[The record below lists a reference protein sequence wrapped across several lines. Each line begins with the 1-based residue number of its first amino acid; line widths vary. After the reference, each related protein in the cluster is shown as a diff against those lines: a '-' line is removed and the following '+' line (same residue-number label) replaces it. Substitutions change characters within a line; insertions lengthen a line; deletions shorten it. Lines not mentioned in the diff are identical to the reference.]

1 MAGLKD
7 FSALA
12 GLRDTLKEQERVRAA
27 EAAERA
33 AREAARQ
40 QQAREE
46 AGLFSGAL
54 KGVTRIA
61 ESDRYVAPMRAIP
74 VRAAVPGRPR
84 TRAEDDAAVLRE
96 SLSDQFDVEGLV
108 EDDPS
113 VAYAR
118 PGVGPD
124 VVRKLKKRAWP
135 VQDELDLHGLTRDL
149 AREQVVN
156 FLGRACRRG
165 VRCVRIVHGRGFGSP
180 GGEPVL
186 RAMLHS
192 WLVQM
197 ENDEV
202 VAFCV
207 AGKKDGGHGA
217 LIVLLKAVLLD

>member
-7 FSALA
+7 FGDLA
-12 GLRDTLKEQERVRAA
+12 GLRTALKEQERLREI
-27 EAAERA
+27 EAAARA
-33 AREAARQ
+33 AREKK
-40 QQAREE
+40 ARED
-46 AGLFSGAL
+46 AGVFTGAI
-54 KGVTRIA
+54 KGVTKIA
-61 ESDRYVAPMRAIP
+61 VSDRYVAPLRSAP
-74 VRAAVPGRPR
+74 VRPGGGAGGKPR
-84 TRAEDDAAVLRE
+84 TREDDDAAVLRE

-124 VVRKLKKRAWP
+124 VVRKLRKRAWP
-135 VQDELDLHGLTRDL
+135 VQDELDLHGMTRDI
-149 AREQVVN
+149 AREQVAG
-156 FLGRACRRG
+156 FLGRASRRG
-165 VRCVRIVHGRGFGSP
+165 VRCVRIVHGRGYGSP
-180 GGEPVL
+180 NGEPVL

-197 ENDEV
+197 EKDEV

>member
-1 MAGLKD
+1 MASLKEFAD
-7 FSALA
+7 LAL
-12 GLRDTLKEQERVRAA
+12 LRETLKEQERVRAID
-27 EAAERA
+27 AAARA
-33 AREAARQ
+33 AREQ
-40 QQAREE
+40 KARED
-46 AGLFSGAL
+46 AGVFTGAI
-54 KGVTRIA
+54 KGVTKIA
-61 ESDRYVAPMRAIP
+61 ESDRYVAPMRTIA
-74 VRAAVPGRPR
+74 VRGAAPTRPR
-84 TRAEDDAAVLRE
+84 SRDEDNAAVLRE

-135 VQDELDLHGLTRDL
+135 VQDELDLHGMTRDT
-149 AREQVVN
+149 AREQVSA
-156 FLGRACRRG
+156 FLHRASRRG
-165 VRCVRIVHGRGFGSP
+165 VRCVRIVHGRGYGSP
-180 GGEPVL
+180 NGEPVL

-197 ENDEV
+197 EKDEV

>member
-1 MAGLKD
+1 MAGLKEFAD
-7 FSALA
+7 LAL
-12 GLRDTLKEQERVRAA
+12 LRDTLKEQERVRAI

-33 AREAARQ
+33 EREKKARED
-40 QQAREE
+40 
-46 AGLFSGAL
+46 AGVFNGAV
-54 KGVTRIA
+54 KGVKKIP
-61 ESDRYVAPMRAIP
+61 ESDRYVPPMQAIP
-74 VRAAVPGRPR
+74 VRSHGAFKPR
-84 TRAEDDAAVLRE
+84 TREEDNAAVLRE

-124 VVRKLKKRAWP
+124 VVRKLKKRLWP
-135 VQDELDLHGLTRDL
+135 VQDELDLHGMTRDT
-149 AREQVVN
+149 AREQVVQ
-156 FLGRACRRG
+156 FLARASRRG
-165 VRCVRIVHGRGFGSP
+165 VRCVRIVHGRGYGSP
-180 GGEPVL
+180 NGEPVL

-197 ENDEV
+197 EKDEV

-217 LIVLLKAVLLD
+217 LIVLLKAVLQD